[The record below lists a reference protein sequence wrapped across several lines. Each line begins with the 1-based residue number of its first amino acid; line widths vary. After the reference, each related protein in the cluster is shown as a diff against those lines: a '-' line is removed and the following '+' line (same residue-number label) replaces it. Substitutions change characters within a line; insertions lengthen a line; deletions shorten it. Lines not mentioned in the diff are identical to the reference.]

1 MGCLSSC
8 LKTHRCRHHAQA
20 FVSKLAT
27 FSTTDLESI
36 QQDGGTDLHCNFCAE
51 TYNVSADDIGELIT
65 IKELQR

>member
-1 MGCLSSC
+1 M
-8 LKTHRCRHHAQA
+8 
-20 FVSKLAT
+20 
-27 FSTTDLESI
+27 FSTTDLKSI